1 VKITDIQVDGF
12 GVWKGLTVDNVSSNV
27 TVFYGQ
33 NEAGKTTLMQ
43 FIRSM
48 LFGFS
53 PDRLEKYVPP
63 VYGGLAGGS
72 AFVKSSQG
80 TFEIQRHVD
89 PNRHADAQGDLTL
102 VDNKKGDVHGNA
114 TLSSLLANIDE
125 SIFNNVFAVGLREIQ
140 ELGSLNNTQAA
151 DHLYRL
157 TSGLDRVSLVD
168 VMRDLQKR
176 RDGLWTND
184 PKAESAIVK
193 LQTRR
198 QHLLKEIE
206 EQRQK
211 SKRWSRIAAQAKE
224 ATKRLE
230 DLQEELKQVEREA
243 RLVELSIQLS
253 DRWQSRELISQ
264 QIEAFGNLPDPR
276 EVSVSTLDQ
285 LNQKIIKQK
294 ERANQIRAE
303 RKNVIAERDKL
314 GIHSGIWDL
323 RTKVEALQ
331 AHTPWIESLER
342 QAQQYREE
350 IERIESSVDGE
361 IEGLGSQVKLKNRDL
376 NDLANRGISSLK
388 SVAVNLTEQQ
398 KKLTRLKDEA
408 DKAKFE
414 LGQNE
419 KQLGDSLSET
429 TGSIPESLED
439 TSRNVNRLRRR
450 LELDEKIDKLQKSRS
465 ELEMEIDNVVED
477 QVLPVGKLAVI
488 GLVFVTGFILFGFGV
503 LSSGALPNWNATFSQ
518 IGGLS
523 QDVGIVMI
531 IMGLVCGFIALGV
544 KYHWERVARDSMDDF
559 RHQIEMV
566 RNQLKRARAERDEID
581 RLLPPGTNQVE
592 LDLQDAESRLTRLE
606 GLVPLENRAK
616 TSRMRLEEI
625 RRMITAQER
634 EVEECEKRWQS
645 SLRAMGLPD
654 SLTPQQVREISVRS
668 GRIADYSS
676 RLELC
681 RSELATREKELAQ
694 VSLRVGEMLATA
706 GIKSEATLKSPL
718 LALQKLNNLI
728 NEQRQLITT
737 KKELRVTYT
746 TLRSN
751 LEKARRECDRLL
763 GQRLKLLSSV
773 GVETEEEYRQFDV
786 KHAERSKLVEKR
798 KQLTEQIAAALGKG
812 MTEDDVRP
820 LLSSYG
826 KSGLEKR
833 WEQLESDI
841 DRLKS
846 EQASLLQQRGERLQ
860 EIKALGED
868 SRLDMARL
876 ELNTVDA
883 ELEKRLHDWQRLTT
897 SSYMLDSIRE
907 GYESKR
913 QPETLKEA
921 SHYLEQLTDGHYKRI
936 WTRLVGEELL
946 VDNNEGETITVDKLS
961 RGTREAVYLSLRLAL
976 VTVYARRGA
985 VIPLVFDDIL
995 VNFDAKRMRTA
1006 AKLLMDFSKQ
1016 GYQLLMF
1023 TCHDH
1028 VRDVFHALEADVRV
1042 LPHHRDVV
1050 ENGAIPIRYQVTI
1063 PVKPAAPVPVPV
1075 ALPAIETRS
1084 RIELVP
1090 EQYDSELEYELSAV
1104 LSDQKE
1110 QFRLRHEAVYDERST
1125 GHDLELALAPDYWSN
1140 RSTRHTA

>member
-1 VKITDIQVDGF
+1 
-12 GVWKGLTVDNVSSNV
+12 
-27 TVFYGQ
+27 
-33 NEAGKTTLMQ
+33 TTLMQ

-53 PDRLEKYVPP
+53 SDRLEKYVPP

-80 TFEIQRHVD
+80 NFEIQRHVD

-102 VDNKKGDVHGNA
+102 IDNKKGDVHGNA
-114 TLSSLLANIDE
+114 TLGSLLANIDE

-176 RDGLWTND
+176 RDGLWSND
-184 PKAESAIVK
+184 SKAESAIVK

-230 DLQEELKQVEREA
+230 DLQAELKQVEREA

-294 ERANQIRAE
+294 ERANQIRSE
-303 RKNVIAERDKL
+303 RKHLIAERDKL

-388 SVAVNLTEQQ
+388 AVAVNLTERQ

-408 DKAKFE
+408 DKVKFE

-419 KQLGDSLSET
+419 KQLGDSLAET

-488 GLVFVTGFILFGFGV
+488 GLVFITGFILVGFGV

-616 TSRMRLEEI
+616 TSRVRFEEI

-668 GRIADYSS
+668 SRIADYAS

-681 RSELATREKELAQ
+681 RSEMATREKELAQ

-706 GIKSEATLKSPL
+706 GIKSDATLKSPL
-718 LALQKLNNLI
+718 LALQRLNNLI
-728 NEQRQLITT
+728 NEQRQLINT

-751 LEKARRECDRLL
+751 LEKARREYDRLL

-773 GVETEEEYRQFDV
+773 GVETEEDYRQFDV

-868 SRLDMARL
+868 SRLDMAR
-876 ELNTVDA
+876 
-883 ELEKRLHDWQRLTT
+883 
-897 SSYMLDSIRE
+897 
-907 GYESKR
+907 
-913 QPETLKEA
+913 
-921 SHYLEQLTDGHYKRI
+921 
-936 WTRLVGEELL
+936 
-946 VDNNEGETITVDKLS
+946 
-961 RGTREAVYLSLRLAL
+961 
-976 VTVYARRGA
+976 
-985 VIPLVFDDIL
+985 
-995 VNFDAKRMRTA
+995 
-1006 AKLLMDFSKQ
+1006 
-1016 GYQLLMF
+1016 
-1023 TCHDH
+1023 
-1028 VRDVFHALEADVRV
+1028 
-1042 LPHHRDVV
+1042 
-1050 ENGAIPIRYQVTI
+1050 
-1063 PVKPAAPVPVPV
+1063 
-1075 ALPAIETRS
+1075 
-1084 RIELVP
+1084 
-1090 EQYDSELEYELSAV
+1090 
-1104 LSDQKE
+1104 
-1110 QFRLRHEAVYDERST
+1110 
-1125 GHDLELALAPDYWSN
+1125 
-1140 RSTRHTA
+1140 